1 MPFAIEPGQTIVF
14 VGDSITDCG
23 RRAQAAP
30 LGEGYVRM
38 INDLITAR
46 YPELNP
52 KIINAGIGGNTVLD
66 LFNRWSDDVIRHQPD
81 WVSVKIGINDVHRWL
96 KNGPDPVP
104 PQQFAELYGRILD
117 RLRQETSAKLVLVDP
132 FYISTDRSPDSFR
145 ARVLEHLPAYLQV
158 VEDMAK
164 RHDARHVRTHQV
176 FQRLLER
183 YPADRFCP
191 EPVHPYPSGHLV
203 IAHEWLRVMGW

>member
-46 YPELNP
+46 YAELNP
-52 KIINAGIGGNTVLD
+52 RIINAGTGGHTVLD

-81 WVSVKIGINDVHRWL
+81 WVSVKVGINDVHRCL
-96 KNGPDPVP
+96 RNGPDPVP
-104 PQQFAELYGRILD
+104 PQQFAELYDRILD

-145 ARVLEHLPAYLQV
+145 ALVLEHLPAYLQV

-164 RHDARHVRTHQV
+164 RYDARHVRTHQV